1 MNDDQKFE
9 LIIGSFQAAL
19 WKNQDSE
26 KERKFADALTEVKV
40 SVMSQ
45 SYVTFSA
52 VK

>member
-9 LIIGSFQAAL
+9 LIIGSFQAAS

-26 KERKFADALTEVKV
+26 KERQFADALTEVKV

-45 SYVTFSA
+45 SYVMLSV